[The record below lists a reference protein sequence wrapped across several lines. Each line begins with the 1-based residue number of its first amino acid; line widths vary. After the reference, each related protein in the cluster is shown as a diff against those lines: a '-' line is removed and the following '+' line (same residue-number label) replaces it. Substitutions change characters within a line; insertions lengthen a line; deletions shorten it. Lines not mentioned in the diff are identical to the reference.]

1 MVMFAV
7 SGAIVLAFV
16 CWAML
21 RESPPAPAPQ
31 QRDDTAP
38 AARTVDHVEGDAT
51 MQAAENGAVPT
62 GDELEPPA
70 AHGHATPREHIVRT
84 THEVQP
90 VRDDPSRDLS

>member
-31 QRDDTAP
+31 QRDDTVP
-38 AARTVDHVEGDAT
+38 AARTVDQAQGDSVV
-51 MQAAENGAVPT
+51 QVAEHGAVPT
-62 GDELEPPA
+62 RDELEPPA
-70 AHGHATPREHIVRT
+70 AHGHAAQREHIVRT
-84 THEVQP
+84 AHDVQP